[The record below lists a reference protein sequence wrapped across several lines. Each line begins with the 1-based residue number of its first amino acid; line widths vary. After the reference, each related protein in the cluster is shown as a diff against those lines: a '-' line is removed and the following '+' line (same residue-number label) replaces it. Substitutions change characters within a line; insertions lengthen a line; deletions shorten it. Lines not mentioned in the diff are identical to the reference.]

1 MNLYEMEKQRLFE
14 EEIKVTSSKK
24 ESSSEDDDD
33 TESEYDFN
41 DDDDDDDDNDNDKK
55 KEIYEDNEVQVMEMF
70 DKIESEIKSPKY
82 TFDRYLVIQE

>member
-1 MNLYEMEKQRLFE
+1 MNLYEIEKQHLFE

-41 DDDDDDDDNDNDKK
+41 DNDDDDEK

-70 DKIESEIKSPKY
+70 DKIESEIKSQKY